1 MPSKVLV
8 AKVLV
13 ADMRHGTCVKAVDV
27 SCAKPSNAASAK
39 AADVT
44 ATKATDVASAKAS
57 HVTATK
63 AAAHVAST
71 AHASTAHTAAV
82 AAATTAASGL
92 CARGKQASGQHY
104 ACQGHYHSPFHDI
117 LHSNSADFPPRVRIR
132 AWRVEC
138 QARDRVEVRMHGRL
152 LY

>member
-8 AKVLV
+8 AKVLM

-27 SCAKPSNAASAK
+27 SCAKPSNATAAK

-44 ATKATDVASAKAS
+44 ATKATDVASAKAT
-57 HVTATK
+57 HVTSAK
-63 AAAHVAST
+63 AAHVAST
-71 AHASTAHTAAV
+71 AHATAHPAAV
-82 AAATTAASGL
+82 AATTTTTAASGL
-92 CARGKQASGQHY
+92 CARSKQASGQHY
-104 ACQGHYHSPFHDI
+104 ACQSHYHSPFHDI
-117 LHSNSADFPPRVRIR
+117 LHSNSADFPPRVRVR

-138 QARDRVEVRMHGRL
+138 QARDRVEVRMHSRL

>member
-8 AKVLV
+8 AKVLM

-27 SCAKPSNAASAK
+27 SCAKPSNATAAK

-44 ATKATDVASAKAS
+44 ATKATDVASAKA
-57 HVTATK
+57 
-63 AAAHVAST
+63 AHVAST
-71 AHASTAHTAAV
+71 AHAAAHPAAV
-82 AAATTAASGL
+82 AAATTASGL
-92 CARGKQASGQHY
+92 CARGKQAPGQHY
-104 ACQGHYHSPFHDI
+104 ACQSHYHSPFHDI
-117 LHSNSADFPPRVRIR
+117 LHSNSADFPPRVRVR

-138 QARDRVEVRMHGRL
+138 QARDRVEVRMHSLL

>member
-13 ADMRHGTCVKAVDV
+13 AKVLVADTRHGACVKAVDV
-27 SCAKPSNAASAK
+27 SCAKPSNAASTK

-44 ATKATDVASAKAS
+44 ATKAT

-71 AHASTAHTAAV
+71 AHAAAHPAAV
-82 AAATTAASGL
+82 AAATTTAAASGL

-117 LHSNSADFPPRVRIR
+117 LHSSSADFPPRVRVR
-132 AWRVEC
+132 TWRIEC
-138 QARDRVEVRMHGRL
+138 QARDRVEMRMHSRL

>member
-27 SCAKPSNAASAK
+27 SCAKPSNAANAK
-39 AADVT
+39 AANVA
-44 ATKATDVASAKAS
+44 ATEATDVASAKAT
-57 HVTATK
+57 HVTSTE
-63 AAAHVAST
+63 AAHVAST
-71 AHASTAHTAAV
+71 AHAATV
-82 AAATTAASGL
+82 AAATTATTTSGL
-92 CARGKQASGQHY
+92 CARGKQAPGQHY

-117 LHSNSADFPPRVRIR
+117 LHSNSADFPPRVRVR
-132 AWRVEC
+132 AWRAEC
-138 QARDRVEVRMHGRL
+138 QARDRVEVRMRSRL

>member
-39 AADVT
+39 AADMIS
-44 ATKATDVASAKAS
+44 TK
-57 HVTATK
+57 
-63 AAAHVAST
+63 AAHVAAT
-71 AHASTAHTAAV
+71 AHPAAV

-117 LHSNSADFPPRVRIR
+117 LHSHSADFPPRVRIR

-138 QARDRVEVRMHGRL
+138 QARDRVEVRVLSRL

>member
-39 AADVT
+39 AADV
-44 ATKATDVASAKAS
+44 ASAKAA
-57 HVTATK
+57 HVTSTK
-63 AAAHVAST
+63 AAHVAST
-71 AHASTAHTAAV
+71 AHATAHAAAV
-82 AAATTAASGL
+82 AAATTTAAASGL

-117 LHSNSADFPPRVRIR
+117 LHSIGGFFRLGFASELGVLNAKLAIE
-132 AWRVEC
+132 WR
-138 QARDRVEVRMHGRL
+138 
-152 LY
+152 

>member
-1 MPSKVLV
+1 MPSKALV
-8 AKVLV
+8 ANVLV

-27 SCAKPSNAASAK
+27 SCAKPCNATGAK

-44 ATKATDVASAKAS
+44 ATKATDVASAKAT
-57 HVTATK
+57 HTTATK
-63 AAAHVAST
+63 AAHVAST
-71 AHASTAHTAAV
+71 AHATAV
-82 AAATTAASGL
+82 AAATTTAASGL

-117 LHSNSADFPPRVRIR
+117 LHSHSADFPPRVRVR

-138 QARDRVEVRMHGRL
+138 QARDRVEVGMLSRL

>member
-13 ADMRHGTCVKAVDV
+13 ADMRHGTCVKAVEV

-44 ATKATDVASAKAS
+44 ATKATDVASAKATHTTS
-57 HVTATK
+57 TK
-63 AAAHVAST
+63 AAHVAST
-71 AHASTAHTAAV
+71 AHATAHAAAV
-82 AAATTAASGL
+82 AAATTTAAASGL

-104 ACQGHYHSPFHDI
+104 ACQGHYHSSFHDI
-117 LHSNSADFPPRVRIR
+117 LHSNSADFPPRVRLR
-132 AWRVEC
+132 AWRVEMPSS
-138 QARDRVEVRMHGRL
+138 R
-152 LY
+152 

>member
-27 SCAKPSNAASAK
+27 SCAKPSNATAAK

-44 ATKATDVASAKAS
+44 ATKATDVTSAKAT
-57 HVTATK
+57 HVTSAK
-63 AAAHVAST
+63 AAHVAST
-71 AHASTAHTAAV
+71 AHAAAV
-82 AAATTAASGL
+82 AATTTTTAASGL
-92 CARGKQASGQHY
+92 CARSKQASGQHY

-117 LHSNSADFPPRVRIR
+117 LHSNSADFS
-132 AWRVEC
+132 ASGSHQGLAC
-138 QARDRVEVRMHGRL
+138 
-152 LY
+152 

>member
-8 AKVLV
+8 AKVLM

-27 SCAKPSNAASAK
+27 SCAKPSNATAAK

-44 ATKATDVASAKAS
+44 ATKATDVASAKA
-57 HVTATK
+57 T
-63 AAAHVAST
+63 HVAST
-71 AHASTAHTAAV
+71 AHAAAHPAAV
-82 AAATTAASGL
+82 ATTTTTTTAASGL

-104 ACQGHYHSPFHDI
+104 ACQSHYHSPFHDI
-117 LHSNSADFPPRVRIR
+117 LHSNSADFPPRVRVR

-138 QARDRVEVRMHGRL
+138 QARDRVEVRMHSRL

>member
-8 AKVLV
+8 VKVLV

-39 AADVT
+39 AAD
-44 ATKATDVASAKAS
+44 
-57 HVTATK
+57 VTATK

-138 QARDRVEVRMHGRL
+138 QARDRVEVRMHSRL

>member
-13 ADMRHGTCVKAVDV
+13 ADMRRGTCVKAVEV
-27 SCAKPSNAASAK
+27 SYAKPSNAAAAK

-44 ATKATDVASAKAS
+44 TTEATDVASAKAT
-57 HVTATK
+57 HVTSTK
-63 AAAHVAST
+63 AAHVAST
-71 AHASTAHTAAV
+71 AHTSTAHAAAV
-82 AAATTAASGL
+82 AAAATTASGL

-138 QARDRVEVRMHGRL
+138 QARDRVEVRMLSRL

>member
-39 AADVT
+39 AADMIS
-44 ATKATDVASAKAS
+44 TK
-57 HVTATK
+57 
-63 AAAHVAST
+63 AAHVAAT
-71 AHASTAHTAAV
+71 AHPAAV

-117 LHSNSADFPPRVRIR
+117 LHSNSADFPPLVLVRR
-132 AWRVEC
+132 WRVSEE
-138 QARDRVEVRMHGRL
+138 RTPKSR
-152 LY
+152 

>member
-8 AKVLV
+8 VKVLV
-13 ADMRHGTCVKAVDV
+13 ADMRRGTCVKAVDV

-39 AADVT
+39 TAD
-44 ATKATDVASAKAS
+44 ATTSKATDVASAKAT
-57 HVTATK
+57 HVTSTK
-63 AAAHVAST
+63 AAHVAST
-71 AHASTAHTAAV
+71 AHPAAM

-104 ACQGHYHSPFHDI
+104 ACQSHYHSPFHDI
-117 LHSNSADFPPRVRIR
+117 LHSNSADFPPRVRVR

-138 QARDRVEVRMHGRL
+138 QARDRVEVRMHSRL

>member
-8 AKVLV
+8 AKVLM

-27 SCAKPSNAASAK
+27 SCAKPSNATAAK

-44 ATKATDVASAKAS
+44 ATKATDVASAKA
-57 HVTATK
+57 T
-63 AAAHVAST
+63 HVAST
-71 AHASTAHTAAV
+71 AHAAAHPAAV
-82 AAATTAASGL
+82 ATTTTTTTAASGL
-92 CARGKQASGQHY
+92 CARSKQASGQHY
-104 ACQGHYHSPFHDI
+104 ACQSHYHSPFHDI
-117 LHSNSADFPPRVRIR
+117 LHSNSADFPPRVRVR

-138 QARDRVEVRMHGRL
+138 QARDRVEVRMHSRL